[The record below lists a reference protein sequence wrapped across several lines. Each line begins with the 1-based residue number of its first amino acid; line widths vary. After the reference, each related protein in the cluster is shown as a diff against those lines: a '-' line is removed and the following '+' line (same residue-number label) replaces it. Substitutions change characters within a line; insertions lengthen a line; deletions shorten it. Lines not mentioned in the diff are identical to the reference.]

1 MSTRA
6 QVLGA
11 QGVVVDGYF
20 RDINEHRD
28 LNFQVSFGLPARND
42 TLTRRKLFAQGFSIV
57 SSNTFTRTSAINMP
71 LEFTSPN
78 QKSPMIIN
86 PGDIIL
92 GDADGVVVVPA
103 DLVEPCLKLCEERSE
118 VDKKTR
124 ECLVNGEGFGPTIA
138 RLRK

>member
-1 MSTRA
+1 
-6 QVLGA
+6 
-11 QGVVVDGYF
+11 
-20 RDINEHRD
+20 
-28 LNFQVSFGLPARND
+28 
-42 TLTRRKLFAQGFSIV
+42 
-57 SSNTFTRTSAINMP
+57 MP